1 MERLWRGIVYIATSA
16 DGYIARPDGGIGWL
30 TEPDTSI
37 QHAGEVAGPGI
48 RTAYD
53 DMIARVD
60 ALIMGRRTYEKVL
73 TFDEWP
79 YPIPVIVLS
88 KTLPEIAD
96 DRASVVRSLA
106 EAVDAAN
113 AMDAKGVY
121 VDGGQTIQ
129 TFLRADLIDEIT
141 VTRAPVLIGSGFPL
155 FGELDQDVKLRLE
168 HVESQDG
175 YLMARYQVVR

>member
-1 MERLWRGIVYIATSA
+1 MKCSAFIAASL
-16 DGYIARPDGGIGWL
+16 DGYIARPNGDLDWL
-30 TEPDTSI
+30 PGASSDIPDED
-37 QHAGEVAGPGI
+37 HG
-48 RTAYD
+48 YD
-53 DMIARVD
+53 AFMKDMDV
-60 ALIMGRRTYEKVL
+60 LVMGRGTYEKVL

-155 FGELDQDVKLRLE
+155 FGELDQDVRLRLE